1 MSTRSTIRGPGN
13 PEKLARLLDLIPT
26 ATPAPAYPRGTGKS
40 TEGGDP
46 L

>member
-1 MSTRSTIRGPGN
+1 MSTRSTIRGLKN
-13 PEKLARLLDLIPT
+13 PKKLARLLDLIPT

-40 TEGGDP
+40 TAGGDP

>member
-1 MSTRSTIRGPGN
+1 MSTRSTIRSPDH

>member
-1 MSTRSTIRGPGN
+1 MSARSTIRGPGN

-26 ATPAPAYPRGTGKS
+26 ATPAAAYPRGTGKF